1 MAKGGR
7 SRGSRA
13 FKTFFSDINIL
24 TLIVAVAVGEV
35 ARDFVLSFVHGI
47 IMPLVNLIWQVEN
60 WKDWKV
66 PLAGTWLK
74 VGEPLANLIV
84 LLVTLGLVFF
94 AAKALLERNTRG

>member
-13 FKTFFSDINIL
+13 LRTFFSDINIL

-47 IMPLVNLIWQVEN
+47 IMPLINLIW
-60 WKDWKV
+60 
-66 PLAGTWLK
+66 
-74 VGEPLANLIV
+74 
-84 LLVTLGLVFF
+84 
-94 AAKALLERNTRG
+94 